1 MLREGR
7 ADEARALLKAQAVEE
22 QAALVAIDENP
33 EEVLSLTG
41 MDAQGR
47 PGYLPAVVDKLPS
60 EIIAKLVAPG
70 EYKLARFNT
79 ALLQTMSAESFA
91 RAVEDTL
98 DPIYYHGNRTKVSW
112 EWLEAVA
119 ALDDH
124 SKRAAL
130 LYKVDQGLLED
141 AFLDKVDSIDMH
153 AQVSA
158 LEDVGTV
165 SAFSLLSESGQ
176 AVMLPP
182 IRDPEIREVIYA
194 LHQAAPELLAK
205 VLRAAWGT
213 GRRRG
218 LVNRLA
224 RVDLNQV
231 PLDRHSFIGQVVAA
245 GLEYEQLSPSF
256 MDALRAYLRV
266 RGLGF
271 AQRNRTGIAPR
282 PRPVA
287 PRYGAG
293 LGVYRLGA
301 RGGKRRRSQH
311 RRRQAGQRPV

>member
-1 MLREGR
+1 MSQHENDALQVQGNRVVLGEWSGDLEELIAKNVELRQMLREGR

-60 EIIAKLVAPG
+60 EIIAELVAPG

-98 DPIYYHGNRTKVSW
+98 DPVYYHGNRTKVSW

-130 LYKVDQGLLED
+130 LYKVDQSLLED

-153 AQVSA
+153 AEIDAGRYGTISA
-158 LEDVGTV
+158 YR
-165 SAFSLLSESGQ
+165 LLSESGQ

-182 IRDPEIREVIYA
+182 INDPEIREVIYA

-205 VLRAAWGT
+205 VMRAAWE
-213 GRRRG
+213 R
-218 LVNRLA
+218 
-224 RVDLNQV
+224 
-231 PLDRHSFIGQVVAA
+231 A
-245 GLEYEQLSPSF
+245 G
-256 MDALRAYLRV
+256 
-266 RGLGF
+266 G
-271 AQRNRTGIAPR
+271 
-282 PRPVA
+282 
-287 PRYGAG
+287 GA
-293 LGVYRLGA
+293 
-301 RGGKRRRSQH
+301 S
-311 RRRQAGQRPV
+311 

>member
-1 MLREGR
+1 MSQHESDALQMQGGRVVLGEWSGDLEELIAKNVSLRQMLREGR
-7 ADEARALLKAQAVEE
+7 ADEAHALLRAQAVEE

-41 MDAQGR
+41 MDAKGR

-60 EIIAKLVAPG
+60 EIIAELVAPS

-79 ALLQTMSAESFA
+79 ALLQAMSAESFA

-119 ALDDH
+119 ALDDPN
-124 SKRAAL
+124 KRAAL
-130 LYKVDQGLLED
+130 LYKVDQSLLED

-153 AQVSA
+153 AQVGGRD
-158 LEDVGTV
+158 LGTV

-182 IRDPEIREVIYA
+182 INDPEVAEVIHA

-205 VLRAAWGT
+205 VLRAAWE
-213 GRRRG
+213 R
-218 LVNRLA
+218 
-224 RVDLNQV
+224 
-231 PLDRHSFIGQVVAA
+231 A
-245 GLEYEQLSPSF
+245 G
-256 MDALRAYLRV
+256 
-266 RGLGF
+266 G
-271 AQRNRTGIAPR
+271 
-282 PRPVA
+282 
-287 PRYGAG
+287 GA
-293 LGVYRLGA
+293 
-301 RGGKRRRSQH
+301 S
-311 RRRQAGQRPV
+311 

>member
-1 MLREGR
+1 MSQHENDALQVQGDRVVLGEWSGDLEELIAKNVALRQMLREGR
-7 ADEARALLKAQAVEE
+7 ADEARALLKKQAVEE

-41 MDAQGR
+41 MDTKGR

-60 EIIAKLVAPG
+60 EIIAELVAPG

-98 DPIYYHGNRTKVSW
+98 DPVYYHGNRTKVSW

-130 LYKVDQGLLED
+130 LYKVDQSLLED

-153 AQVSA
+153 AEIDA
-158 LEDVGTV
+158 GRYGTV
-165 SAFSLLSESGQ
+165 SAYRLLSESGQ

-182 IRDPEIREVIYA
+182 INDPEIREVIYA

-205 VLRAAWGT
+205 VMRAAWE
-213 GRRRG
+213 R
-218 LVNRLA
+218 
-224 RVDLNQV
+224 
-231 PLDRHSFIGQVVAA
+231 A
-245 GLEYEQLSPSF
+245 G
-256 MDALRAYLRV
+256 
-266 RGLGF
+266 G
-271 AQRNRTGIAPR
+271 
-282 PRPVA
+282 
-287 PRYGAG
+287 GA
-293 LGVYRLGA
+293 
-301 RGGKRRRSQH
+301 S
-311 RRRQAGQRPV
+311 

>member
-1 MLREGR
+1 MSQHENDALQVQGGRVVLGEWSGDLEELIAKNVALRQMLCEER

-60 EIIAKLVAPG
+60 EIIAELVAPS

-79 ALLQTMSAESFA
+79 ALLQTMSVESFA

-124 SKRAAL
+124 NKRAAL
-130 LYKVDQGLLED
+130 LYKVDQNLLEE
-141 AFLDKVDSIDMH
+141 AFLDKVDGIDMH
-153 AQVSA
+153 AEIDA
-158 LEDVGTV
+158 GRYGTV
-165 SAFSLLSESGQ
+165 SAYRLLSESGQ
-176 AVMLPP
+176 AMMLPP
-182 IRDPEIREVIYA
+182 VSDPEVREVIHA

-205 VLRAAWGT
+205 VLRAAWE
-213 GRRRG
+213 R
-218 LVNRLA
+218 
-224 RVDLNQV
+224 
-231 PLDRHSFIGQVVAA
+231 A
-245 GLEYEQLSPSF
+245 GGEAS
-256 MDALRAYLRV
+256 
-266 RGLGF
+266 
-271 AQRNRTGIAPR
+271 
-282 PRPVA
+282 
-287 PRYGAG
+287 
-293 LGVYRLGA
+293 
-301 RGGKRRRSQH
+301 
-311 RRRQAGQRPV
+311 

>member
-1 MLREGR
+1 MSQHENDALQVQGDRVVLGEWSGDLEELIAKNVALRQMLREGR
-7 ADEARALLKAQAVEE
+7 ADEARELLKKQAVEE

-41 MDAQGR
+41 MDAKGR

-60 EIIAKLVAPG
+60 EIIAELVAPG

-98 DPIYYHGNRTKVSW
+98 DPVYYHGNRTKVSW

-130 LYKVDQGLLED
+130 LYKVDQSLLED

-153 AQVSA
+153 AEIDA
-158 LEDVGTV
+158 GRYGTV
-165 SAFSLLSESGQ
+165 SAYRLLSESGQ

-182 IRDPEIREVIYA
+182 INDLEIREVIYA

-205 VLRAAWGT
+205 VMRAAWE
-213 GRRRG
+213 R
-218 LVNRLA
+218 
-224 RVDLNQV
+224 
-231 PLDRHSFIGQVVAA
+231 A
-245 GLEYEQLSPSF
+245 G
-256 MDALRAYLRV
+256 
-266 RGLGF
+266 G
-271 AQRNRTGIAPR
+271 
-282 PRPVA
+282 
-287 PRYGAG
+287 GA
-293 LGVYRLGA
+293 
-301 RGGKRRRSQH
+301 S
-311 RRRQAGQRPV
+311 

>member
-1 MLREGR
+1 MSQHENDALQVQGGRVVLGEWSGDLEELIAKNVALRQMLREGC

-60 EIIAKLVAPG
+60 EIIAELVASG

-91 RAVEDTL
+91 RAVEDAL

-124 SKRAAL
+124 NKRAAL
-130 LYKVDQGLLED
+130 LFKVDQSLLEE

-153 AQVSA
+153 A
-158 LEDVGTV
+158 EVGIEKPV
-165 SAFSLLSESGQ
+165 SAFRLLSESGQ

-182 IRDPEIREVIYA
+182 INDPEVAEVIHA

-205 VLRAAWGT
+205 VLRAAWE
-213 GRRRG
+213 RADRG
-218 LVNRLA
+218 A
-224 RVDLNQV
+224 
-231 PLDRHSFIGQVVAA
+231 S
-245 GLEYEQLSPSF
+245 
-256 MDALRAYLRV
+256 
-266 RGLGF
+266 
-271 AQRNRTGIAPR
+271 
-282 PRPVA
+282 
-287 PRYGAG
+287 
-293 LGVYRLGA
+293 
-301 RGGKRRRSQH
+301 
-311 RRRQAGQRPV
+311 

>member
-1 MLREGR
+1 MSQHENDALQVQGDRVVLGEWSGDLEELIAKNVALRQMLREGR

-60 EIIAKLVAPG
+60 EIIAELVAPG

-153 AQVSA
+153 SEINAGRY
-158 LEDVGTV
+158 GTV
-165 SAFSLLSESGQ
+165 SAYRLLSESGQ

-182 IRDPEIREVIYA
+182 INDPEIREVIYA

-205 VLRAAWGT
+205 VMRAAWE
-213 GRRRG
+213 R
-218 LVNRLA
+218 
-224 RVDLNQV
+224 
-231 PLDRHSFIGQVVAA
+231 A
-245 GLEYEQLSPSF
+245 G
-256 MDALRAYLRV
+256 
-266 RGLGF
+266 G
-271 AQRNRTGIAPR
+271 
-282 PRPVA
+282 
-287 PRYGAG
+287 GA
-293 LGVYRLGA
+293 
-301 RGGKRRRSQH
+301 S
-311 RRRQAGQRPV
+311 

>member
-1 MLREGR
+1 MSQHENDALQVQGDRVVLGEWSGDLEELIAKNVELRQMLREGR
-7 ADEARALLKAQAVEE
+7 ADEARALLKKQAVEE

-41 MDAQGR
+41 MDARGR

-60 EIIAKLVAPG
+60 EIIAELVAPG

-98 DPIYYHGNRTKVSW
+98 DPVYYHGNRTKVSW

-130 LYKVDQGLLED
+130 LYKVDQSLLED

-153 AQVSA
+153 AEIDA
-158 LEDVGTV
+158 GRYGTV
-165 SAFSLLSESGQ
+165 SAYRLLSESGQ

-182 IRDPEIREVIYA
+182 INDPEVREVIYA

-205 VLRAAWGT
+205 VIRAAW
-213 GRRRG
+213 
-218 LVNRLA
+218 
-224 RVDLNQV
+224 
-231 PLDRHSFIGQVVAA
+231 
-245 GLEYEQLSPSF
+245 E
-256 MDALRAYLRV
+256 RV
-266 RGLGF
+266 RG
-271 AQRNRTGIAPR
+271 
-282 PRPVA
+282 
-287 PRYGAG
+287 GA
-293 LGVYRLGA
+293 
-301 RGGKRRRSQH
+301 S
-311 RRRQAGQRPV
+311 

>member
-1 MLREGR
+1 MSQHENDALQVQGGRVVLGEWSGDLEELIAKNVALRQMLREGC

-60 EIIAKLVAPG
+60 EIIAELVASG

-124 SKRAAL
+124 NKRAAL
-130 LYKVDQGLLED
+130 LFKVDQSLLEE

-153 AQVSA
+153 A
-158 LEDVGTV
+158 EVGIEKPV
-165 SAFSLLSESGQ
+165 SAFRLLSESGQ

-182 IRDPEIREVIYA
+182 INDPEVAEVIHA

-205 VLRAAWGT
+205 VLRAAWE
-213 GRRRG
+213 RADRG
-218 LVNRLA
+218 A
-224 RVDLNQV
+224 
-231 PLDRHSFIGQVVAA
+231 S
-245 GLEYEQLSPSF
+245 
-256 MDALRAYLRV
+256 
-266 RGLGF
+266 
-271 AQRNRTGIAPR
+271 
-282 PRPVA
+282 
-287 PRYGAG
+287 
-293 LGVYRLGA
+293 
-301 RGGKRRRSQH
+301 
-311 RRRQAGQRPV
+311 

>member
-1 MLREGR
+1 MSQHENDALQVQGDRVVLGEWSGDLEELIAKNVELRQMLREGC
-7 ADEARALLKAQAVEE
+7 ADEARALLKAQVVEE

-41 MDAQGR
+41 MDDKGR

-60 EIIAKLVAPG
+60 EIIAELVAPS

-98 DPIYYHGNRTKVSW
+98 DPVYYHGNRTKVSW

-124 SKRAAL
+124 NKRAAL
-130 LYKVDQGLLED
+130 LFKVDQSLLEE

-153 AQVSA
+153 AQV
-158 LEDVGTV
+158 GIGKPV
-165 SAFSLLSESGQ
+165 SAFRLLSESGQ

-182 IRDPEIREVIYA
+182 ISDPEVREVIYA

-205 VLRAAWGT
+205 VLRAAWE
-213 GRRRG
+213 R
-218 LVNRLA
+218 
-224 RVDLNQV
+224 
-231 PLDRHSFIGQVVAA
+231 A
-245 GLEYEQLSPSF
+245 G
-256 MDALRAYLRV
+256 
-266 RGLGF
+266 G
-271 AQRNRTGIAPR
+271 
-282 PRPVA
+282 
-287 PRYGAG
+287 GA
-293 LGVYRLGA
+293 
-301 RGGKRRRSQH
+301 S
-311 RRRQAGQRPV
+311 

>member
-1 MLREGR
+1 MSQHESDALQMQGGRVVLGEWSGDLEELIAKNVALRQMLREGR
-7 ADEARALLKAQAVEE
+7 ADEAHALLRAQAVEE

-41 MDAQGR
+41 MDAKGR

-60 EIIAKLVAPG
+60 EIIAELVAPS

-79 ALLQTMSAESFA
+79 ALLQAMSAESFA

-130 LYKVDQGLLED
+130 LYKVDQSLLED

-153 AQVSA
+153 AEIDAGSFGPISA
-158 LEDVGTV
+158 YR
-165 SAFSLLSESGQ
+165 LLSESGQ

-182 IRDPEIREVIYA
+182 ISDPEVHEVIGS
-194 LHQAAPELLAK
+194 LHQAVPELLAA
-205 VLRAAWGT
+205 VLRAAWE
-213 GRRRG
+213 R
-218 LVNRLA
+218 
-224 RVDLNQV
+224 
-231 PLDRHSFIGQVVAA
+231 A
-245 GLEYEQLSPSF
+245 G
-256 MDALRAYLRV
+256 
-266 RGLGF
+266 G
-271 AQRNRTGIAPR
+271 
-282 PRPVA
+282 
-287 PRYGAG
+287 GA
-293 LGVYRLGA
+293 
-301 RGGKRRRSQH
+301 S
-311 RRRQAGQRPV
+311 

>member
-1 MLREGR
+1 MSQHENDALQVQGDRVVLGEWSGDLEELIAKNVELRQMLSEGR

-41 MDAQGR
+41 MDAKGR

-60 EIIAKLVAPG
+60 EIIAELVAPG
-70 EYKLARFNT
+70 KYKLARFNT

-98 DPIYYHGNRTKVSW
+98 DPVYYHGNRTKVSW

-130 LYKVDQGLLED
+130 LYKVDQSLLED

-153 AQVSA
+153 AEIDA
-158 LEDVGTV
+158 GRYGTV
-165 SAFSLLSESGQ
+165 SAYRLLSESGQ

-182 IRDPEIREVIYA
+182 INDPEIREVIYA
-194 LHQAAPELLAK
+194 LHQAAPELLSK
-205 VLRAAWGT
+205 VLRAAWE
-213 GRRRG
+213 R
-218 LVNRLA
+218 
-224 RVDLNQV
+224 
-231 PLDRHSFIGQVVAA
+231 A
-245 GLEYEQLSPSF
+245 G
-256 MDALRAYLRV
+256 
-266 RGLGF
+266 G
-271 AQRNRTGIAPR
+271 
-282 PRPVA
+282 
-287 PRYGAG
+287 GA
-293 LGVYRLGA
+293 
-301 RGGKRRRSQH
+301 S
-311 RRRQAGQRPV
+311 

>member
-1 MLREGR
+1 MSQHENDALQVQGDRVVLGEWSGDLEELIAKNVELRQMLREGR
-7 ADEARALLKAQAVEE
+7 ADEARALLKKQAVEE

-41 MDAQGR
+41 MDARGR

-60 EIIAKLVAPG
+60 EIIAELVAPG

-130 LYKVDQGLLED
+130 LYKVDQSLLED

-153 AQVSA
+153 AEIDA
-158 LEDVGTV
+158 GRYGTV
-165 SAFSLLSESGQ
+165 SAYRLLSESGQ

-182 IRDPEIREVIYA
+182 INDPEIREVIYA

-205 VLRAAWGT
+205 VMRAAWE
-213 GRRRG
+213 R
-218 LVNRLA
+218 
-224 RVDLNQV
+224 
-231 PLDRHSFIGQVVAA
+231 A
-245 GLEYEQLSPSF
+245 G
-256 MDALRAYLRV
+256 
-266 RGLGF
+266 G
-271 AQRNRTGIAPR
+271 
-282 PRPVA
+282 
-287 PRYGAG
+287 GA
-293 LGVYRLGA
+293 
-301 RGGKRRRSQH
+301 S
-311 RRRQAGQRPV
+311 

>member
-1 MLREGR
+1 MSQHENDALQVQGDRVVLGEWSGDLEELIAKNVELRQMLREGR

-60 EIIAKLVAPG
+60 EIIAQLVAPG

-119 ALDDH
+119 ALGDH

-130 LYKVDQGLLED
+130 LYKVDQSLLED

-153 AQVSA
+153 AEIDA
-158 LEDVGTV
+158 GRYGTV
-165 SAFSLLSESGQ
+165 SAYRLLSESGQ

-182 IRDPEIREVIYA
+182 INDPEVREVIYA
-194 LHQAAPELLAK
+194 LHQAAPELLSK
-205 VLRAAWGT
+205 VLRAAWE
-213 GRRRG
+213 R
-218 LVNRLA
+218 
-224 RVDLNQV
+224 
-231 PLDRHSFIGQVVAA
+231 A
-245 GLEYEQLSPSF
+245 G
-256 MDALRAYLRV
+256 
-266 RGLGF
+266 G
-271 AQRNRTGIAPR
+271 
-282 PRPVA
+282 
-287 PRYGAG
+287 GA
-293 LGVYRLGA
+293 
-301 RGGKRRRSQH
+301 S
-311 RRRQAGQRPV
+311 

>member
-1 MLREGR
+1 MSQHENDALQVQGDRVVLGEWSGDLEELIAKNVTLRQMLREGR

-60 EIIAKLVAPG
+60 EIIAELVAPG

-98 DPIYYHGNRTKVSW
+98 DPVYYHGNRTKVSW

-130 LYKVDQGLLED
+130 LYKVDQSLLED

-153 AQVSA
+153 AEIDA
-158 LEDVGTV
+158 GRYGTV
-165 SAFSLLSESGQ
+165 SAYRLLSESGQ

-182 IRDPEIREVIYA
+182 INDPEIREVIYA

-205 VLRAAWGT
+205 VMRAAWE
-213 GRRRG
+213 R
-218 LVNRLA
+218 
-224 RVDLNQV
+224 
-231 PLDRHSFIGQVVAA
+231 A
-245 GLEYEQLSPSF
+245 G
-256 MDALRAYLRV
+256 
-266 RGLGF
+266 G
-271 AQRNRTGIAPR
+271 
-282 PRPVA
+282 
-287 PRYGAG
+287 GA
-293 LGVYRLGA
+293 
-301 RGGKRRRSQH
+301 S
-311 RRRQAGQRPV
+311 